1 MIDVYTPLGLQEV
14 CCAVEW
20 VSSVYILVAVVS
32 KIFCPQSHSGPRLSE
47 TIMQTSAT
55 ADPQPSS
62 SSSSSDSKIASRKS
76 VLVSKVQFKY
86 LLNIELELIFQIQSC
101 LLFAETES
109 GS

>member
-1 MIDVYTPLGLQEV
+1 MIDVYTPMGLQEV

-20 VSSVYILVAVVS
+20 VLSIYVLVAVVS
-32 KIFCPQSHSGPRLSE
+32 TIVCPQPRSGPRLSE

-62 SSSSSDSKIASRKS
+62 SSSSSDSRIASRKS

-86 LLNIELELIFQIQSC
+86 LLTIELELIFPIQSC

>member
-32 KIFCPQSHSGPRLSE
+32 TIFCLQPRSGPRLSE

-55 ADPQPSS
+55 ADPQPS

-86 LLNIELELIFQIQSC
+86 LLTIELELIFQIQSC

>member
-20 VSSVYILVAVVS
+20 VSSVYIFVAVVS
-32 KIFCPQSHSGPRLSE
+32 TIFCPQPRSGPKLSE

-86 LLNIELELIFQIQSC
+86 LLTIELELIFQIQSC